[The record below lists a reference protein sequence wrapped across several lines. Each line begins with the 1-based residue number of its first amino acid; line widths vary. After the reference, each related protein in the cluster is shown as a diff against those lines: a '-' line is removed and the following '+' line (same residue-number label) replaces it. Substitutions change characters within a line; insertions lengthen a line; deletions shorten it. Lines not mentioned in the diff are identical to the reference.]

1 MSVFKGLRA
10 ATARSPT
17 VRKSV
22 TVASLTASGGLAVGT
37 DTPTEA
43 RKLSTVD
50 RCIEI
55 LSDSM
60 AKLPSYAIDSRT
72 RERVQHGILYQLN
85 IRPNE
90 AMTPFIRKKVL
101 ETSRLEGGNGYDWI
115 VRDPTTGLA
124 RELIPVPWTLVEP
137 WHDKAGRIWY
147 DITHPLTGEVMRL
160 PNEDVCHYK
169 NATRSGLLGMATL
182 SRAGDVIAAA
192 RAAQQYDLSY
202 YANGGQPGGVL
213 ETEADLGGYAKDA
226 DGKLLRRE
234 DGSLVSLKDQLRG
247 EWEKVHMGPSNAHRT
262 AILDLGLKYTSIA
275 ASNRDAQFVENKALS
290 VTDIARYFGVPLYK
304 LNEGKQ
310 AYGSNEQNAIEYVVG
325 TLHPIV
331 TQYEE
336 EQTYKLLTES
346 ELRAGL
352 ELRINMMAELKGDTA
367 SRANW
372 YRTMSELSVF
382 SPDDIAALEDLP
394 NVPGGNQRRASLNY
408 VPLEQWAELS
418 ALRNGGTA
426 AGKEKPNGDD
436 L

>member
-1 MSVFKGLRA
+1 MSVLKGLRA

-17 VRKSV
+17 VSKSV

-37 DTPTEA
+37 ESPTEA

-60 AKLPSYAIDSRT
+60 AKLPSYVIDTRT
-72 RERVQHGILYQLN
+72 RERSAHDILYLLN
-85 IRPNE
+85 VRPNE

-115 VRDPTTGLA
+115 VRDSSTGLP
-124 RELIPVPWTLVEP
+124 RELIPVPWPLVQP
-137 WHDKAGRIWY
+137 WHDRAGRIWY
-147 DITHPLTGEVMRL
+147 DITHPYTGEVMRL

-169 NATRSGLLGMATL
+169 NATRAGLIGIGTL
-182 SRAGDVIAAA
+182 ARAGDVIAAA
-192 RAAQQYDLSY
+192 RAAQQYDLAY

-213 ETEADLGGYAKDA
+213 ETDTDLGGWAKDA
-226 DGKLLRRE
+226 EGKLLKRE
-234 DGSLVSLKDQLRG
+234 DGSYVSLKDQLRG
-247 EWEKVHMGPSNAHRT
+247 EWEKVHAGPSNAHRT

-336 EQTYKLLTES
+336 EQTYKLLTDS

-352 ELRINMMAELKGDTA
+352 EIRINMMAELKGDTA
-367 SRANW
+367 SRGNW
-372 YRTMSELSVF
+372 YHEMSELSVF
-382 SPDDIAALEDLP
+382 CPNDIAELEDRP
-394 NVPGGNQRRASLNY
+394 KVPGGDQRRVSLNY
-408 VPLEQWAELS
+408 VPLEMWAELS
-418 ALRNGGTA
+418 ALRNGGKS
-426 AGKEKPNGDD
+426 AGEE
-436 L
+436 

>member
-1 MSVFKGLRA
+1 MSIIKGLRA

-17 VRKSV
+17 VSKSV
-22 TVASLTASGGLAVGT
+22 TVGNLTASGGLAAGE
-37 DTPTEA
+37 DPQSAA
-43 RKLSTVD
+43 RKLSAVD
-50 RCIEI
+50 RCIEL
-55 LSDSM
+55 LSDSI
-60 AKLPSYAIDSRT
+60 AKLPNYVIDTRT
-72 RERVQHGILYQLN
+72 RERTDHELLRLLN

-115 VRDPTTGLA
+115 VRDERTGKPV
-124 RELIPVPWTLVEP
+124 ELIPVPWYLVQP
-137 WHDKAGRIWY
+137 WHDMAGRVWY
-147 DITHPLTGEVMRL
+147 DVTHPFSGEVMRL

-169 NATRSGLLGMATL
+169 NATRNGLLGLGTVT
-182 SRAGDVIAAA
+182 RASEVIAAA
-192 RAAQQYDLSY
+192 RAAQEYELSY

-213 ETEADLGGYAKDA
+213 ETDTDLGGYVLDTKGNPVKAA
-226 DGKLLRRE
+226 
-234 DGSLVSLKDQLRG
+234 DGSLVTKKDRLRA
-247 EWEKVHMGPSNAHRT
+247 EWERVHMGPSKAHRT

-275 ASNRDAQFVENKALS
+275 GTNRDAQFVENKQLS
-290 VTDIARYFGVPLYK
+290 ITDIARYFGVPLYK

-336 EQTYKLLTES
+336 EQSYKLLTDS
-346 ELRAGL
+346 ELAAGL

-372 YRTMSELSVF
+372 YSTMSELSVF

-394 NVPGGNQRRASLNY
+394 NVPGGNRRRASLNY
-408 VPLEQWAELS
+408 VPLDLWPELS
-418 ALRNGGTA
+418 AQRNGGAA
-426 AGKEKPNGDD
+426 AGEE
-436 L
+436 